1 MAGSTEKIIIQVQVR
16 GQKDLNNLS
25 KGTDKAKKGVGGL
38 TMGLGKMV
46 AGLYLSQ
53 KAFQFVTGTIS
64 KAIKTYAEFEFTMA
78 KVKAVTGATGAEFE
92 KLSKSAQELGRTTF
106 FTASQV
112 AKLQENYGK
121 LGFTTEEILK
131 AQDATIDLATATGSD
146 LARSAIVAGAA
157 IRGFGLDA
165 SEAGRVVDIMAVAF
179 TSSALDIEK
188 WQTSMTKVAPI
199 AKSAGFSIEDT
210 AAMLGIL
217 TDSGIEASIAGTS
230 MRNILLKMQD
240 PASKLTR
247 AFGGTIHGLDD
258 LVPAMKAFVKQGG
271 DMGDV
276 MEVVDQRQVTAFEQM
291 LSNTDAITIL
301 RDAMLR
307 SNGAASEMAAII
319 GDTLEGSFLRMK
331 SAVEGLYIALSE
343 SLLGKALQSTI
354 DGFAQLINNVTEF
367 TEIKSSEKTEEQRV
381 SMNLLGKSIHRVWEE
396 EEMRF
401 KLINELKSSYP
412 DYFENLDTET
422 TKWEELE
429 VAIFNANSEMLRKI
443 DLQILEEDLVNIRR
457 SIRELKSEAEDD
469 LKNLVNLVTG
479 EENLFYILGE
489 GAVKLRG
496 LDELASYSDAVDNL
510 FKQNKEGILQDEDLK
525 EALDVLAIKWNRYS
539 DASGKVNTLI
549 EEQNTLLAEQGTLL
563 PDATKKKAPSGGC
576 PAGYEEVNGKC
587 VKMKSQDPEKT
598 LEVRLKEAQK
608 IVDDLRAE
616 GLVSEKDYNQ
626 KVLEEKI
633 KATNQVISET
643 TKGQDTNIKA
653 VAKKSALLLELDNE
667 KYKKLLALAKKFKE
681 DELVLLESDDISE
694 SERNQRKLQI
704 EQEFLNLKL
713 EANKKYYKDV
723 DDVNREI
730 LLNNL
735 ELQALYSDQLRKE
748 VGEVNELGQ
757 SISNLAGE
765 NERLNFIK
773 VIGTKVTQA
782 AALAESILNLQKEIG
797 EISSK
802 RLAMAELQANMQSQA
817 GIGITIQS
825 GIASLFKAGAN
836 AAEGTTAQSKL
847 IFPYNLFAMAG
858 TIAAI
863 VGVIGS
869 VKSLFGGASGGKLDS
884 LGSGGLD
891 SGGDSSMMLKTY
903 GGQHTTFS
911 RGGIVS
917 GNSHL
922 NGGVSFA
929 VGGSIAELEGNE
941 GVLNKTSMSN
951 PLIRAQASRLN
962 QMGGGVAFAD
972 GGLLNQP
979 SFAQAQFNVEDRNSM
994 MSKQS
999 KVVVVES
1006 DITDTQNTVSLIQSE
1021 ASF

>member
-16 GQKDLNNLS
+16 GQKDLNDLS

-38 TMGLGKMV
+38 TMGLSKMV

-78 KVKAVTGATGAEFE
+78 KVKAVTGATGMEFE

-131 AQDATIDLATATGSD
+131 AQEATIDLATATGSD

-165 SEAGRVVDIMAVAF
+165 GEAGRVVDVMAVAF

-210 AAMLGIL
+210 AAMLGLL

-230 MRNILLKMQD
+230 LRNILLKMQD
-240 PASKLTR
+240 PTSKLTR

-258 LVPAMKAFVKQGG
+258 LVPAMKKFISEGG
-271 DMGDV
+271 KMADI
-276 MEVVDQRQVTAFEQM
+276 MEVVDLRQAAAFEQ
-291 LSNTDAITIL
+291 LLTSSDSITIL
-301 RDAMLR
+301 RDAMLS
-307 SNGAASEMAAII
+307 SNGAAAEMAAII

-331 SAVEGLYIALSE
+331 SAVEGLFIALSE
-343 SLLGKALQSTI
+343 SLLGKALQHTI
-354 DGFAQLINNVTEF
+354 DAFAFLINQVTRF
-367 TEIKSSEKTEEQRV
+367 TEINISEKLEQERIQMKMNVLQVKRLAEGTEDRV
-381 SMNLLGKSIHRVWEE
+381 KALR
-396 EEMRF
+396 
-401 KLINELKSSYP
+401 ELQLRYP
-412 DYFENLDTET
+412 DYFGNLSAET
-422 TKWEELE
+422 ASNKDLEKAMKDANQQYLNRIMLQTKEEDIKDVMIKSNQKRKELE
-429 VAIFNANSEMLRKI
+429 EQRKKLETYIIAITEKYGKDIDFGSKSAEEMALTLISRGVP
-443 DLQILEEDLVNIRR
+443 QTVRTQLERGIIYTN
-457 SIRELKSEAEDD
+457 ELKNELKGTVKELEAIQ
-469 LKNLVNLVTG
+469 
-479 EENLFYILGE
+479 EEADKTAELFGLN
-489 GAVKLRG
+489 RG
-496 LDELASYSDAVDNL
+496 DEEPSTTPADCPKG
-510 FKQNKEGILQDEDLK
+510 FKFK
-525 EALDVLAIKWNRYS
+525 
-539 DASGKVNTLI
+539 
-549 EEQNTLLAEQGTLL
+549 
-563 PDATKKKAPSGGC
+563 
-576 PAGYEEVNGKC
+576 NGKC
-587 VKMKSQDPEKT
+587 IKIKIKSQDPEKT

-633 KATNQVISET
+633 KATNKVISET

-653 VAKKSALLLELDNE
+653 VAKKSALLLELDKE
-667 KYKKLLALAKKFKE
+667 KYKKQLALAKKFKE
-681 DELVLLESDDISE
+681 DELVLLKSDDISE

-735 ELQALYSDQLRKE
+735 ELQALYSNQLRKE
-748 VGEVNELGQ
+748 VGDVNELGQ

-765 NERLNFIK
+765 NEKLNFIK

-847 IFPYNLFAMAG
+847 IFPYNLFAIAG

-903 GGQHTTFS
+903 GGKHTTFS

-951 PLIRAQASRLN
+951 PFIRAQASRLN

-999 KVVVVES
+999 KVVVIES

>member
-16 GQKDLNNLS
+16 GQKDLNDLS

-38 TMGLGKMV
+38 TMGLSKMV

-78 KVKAVTGATGAEFE
+78 KVKAVTGATGMEFE

-131 AQDATIDLATATGSD
+131 AQEATIDLATATGSD

-165 SEAGRVVDIMAVAF
+165 GEAGRVVDVMAVAF

-210 AAMLGIL
+210 AAMLGLL

-230 MRNILLKMQD
+230 LRNILLKMQD
-240 PASKLTR
+240 PTSKLTR

-258 LVPAMKAFVKQGG
+258 LVPAMKKFISEGG
-271 DMGDV
+271 KMADI
-276 MEVVDQRQVTAFEQM
+276 MEVVDLRQAAAFEQ
-291 LSNTDAITIL
+291 LLTSSDSITIL
-301 RDAMLR
+301 RDAMLS
-307 SNGAASEMAAII
+307 SNGAAAEMAAII

-331 SAVEGLYIALSE
+331 SAVEGLFIALSE
-343 SLLGKALQSTI
+343 SLLGKALQHTI
-354 DGFAQLINNVTEF
+354 DAFAFLINQVTRF
-367 TEIKSSEKTEEQRV
+367 TEINISEKLEQERIQMKMNVLQVKRLAEGTEDRV
-381 SMNLLGKSIHRVWEE
+381 KALR
-396 EEMRF
+396 
-401 KLINELKSSYP
+401 ELQLRYP
-412 DYFENLDTET
+412 DYFGNLSAET
-422 TKWEELE
+422 ASNKDLEKAMKDANQQYLNRIMLQTKEEDIKDVMIKTNQKRKELE
-429 VAIFNANSEMLRKI
+429 EQRKKLETYVIAITEKYGKDIDFGSKSAEEMALTLISRGVPGTVRT
-443 DLQILEEDLVNIRR
+443 QLERGIIYTN
-457 SIRELKSEAEDD
+457 ELKNELKGTVKELEAIQ
-469 LKNLVNLVTG
+469 
-479 EENLFYILGE
+479 EEADKTAELFGLN
-489 GAVKLRG
+489 RG
-496 LDELASYSDAVDNL
+496 DEEPSTTPADCPKG
-510 FKQNKEGILQDEDLK
+510 FKFK
-525 EALDVLAIKWNRYS
+525 
-539 DASGKVNTLI
+539 
-549 EEQNTLLAEQGTLL
+549 
-563 PDATKKKAPSGGC
+563 
-576 PAGYEEVNGKC
+576 NGKC
-587 VKMKSQDPEKT
+587 IKIKTTSQDPEKT
-598 LEVRLKEAQK
+598 LEVLLKEAQAR
-608 IVDDLRAE
+608 VDDLRRE
-616 GLVSEKDYNQ
+616 GAVKESEYN
-626 KVLEEKI
+626 KKLLEEQISATEKFMSTATEGQDNYI
-633 KATNQVISET
+633 KATAKKAELQLKLSKEIFKISLKSFKDVNDKEKEQLEQDRADGVISEELY
-643 TKGQDTNIKA
+643 KNN
-653 VAKKSALLLELDNE
+653 LLEIE
-667 KYKKLLALAKKFKE
+667 KNHLLKKKELYLEYSMDITGILTKIAKNDVNNTILQGKLRKQA
-681 DELVLLESDDISE
+681 ISE
-694 SERNQRKLQI
+694 VGKLGDAFQQLAGDDEKLQGV
-704 EQEFLNLKL
+704 
-713 EANKKYYKDV
+713 KKAGIK
-723 DDVNREI
+723 I
-730 LLNNL
+730 SQAAAFANNL
-735 ELQALYSDQLRKE
+735 EALSLQFKGLSADMAKGFPFNIIAVAS
-748 VGEVNELGQ
+748 
-757 SISNLAGE
+757 
-765 NERLNFIK
+765 
-773 VIGTKVTQA
+773 T
-782 AALAESILNLQKEIG
+782 
-797 EISSK
+797 
-802 RLAMAELQANMQSQA
+802 LAMIASTMSSFRALTGYSGSQA
-817 GIGITIQS
+817 GGI
-825 GIASLFKAGAN
+825 
-836 AAEGTTAQSKL
+836 
-847 IFPYNLFAMAG
+847 
-858 TIAAI
+858 
-863 VGVIGS
+863 
-869 VKSLFGGASGGKLDS
+869 D
-884 LGSGGLD
+884 GSG

-903 GGQHTTFS
+903 GGRHTTFS

-951 PLIRAQASRLN
+951 PFIRAQASRLN

>member
-46 AGLYLSQ
+46 AGLYLAQ

-64 KAIKTYAEFEFTMA
+64 TAIKTYAEFEFTMA
-78 KVKAVTGATGAEFE
+78 KVKAVTGATGMEFQ

-165 SEAGRVVDIMAVAF
+165 GEAGRVVDVMAVAF

-210 AAMLGIL
+210 AAMLGLL

-230 MRNILLKMQD
+230 LRNILLKMQD
-240 PASKLTR
+240 PTSKLTR

-258 LVPAMKAFVKQGG
+258 LVPAMKKFISEGG
-271 DMGDV
+271 KMADI
-276 MEVVDQRQVTAFEQM
+276 MEVVDLRQAAAFEQ
-291 LSNTDAITIL
+291 LLTSSDSITIL
-301 RDAMLR
+301 RDAMLS
-307 SNGAASEMAAII
+307 SNGAAAEMAAII

-354 DGFAQLINNVTEF
+354 DGFAQLINKVTRYNEVRISDKLDQERIQMNQNVLSVSRLTEG
-367 TEIKSSEKTEEQRV
+367 TEDRTKALQQ
-381 SMNLLGKSIHRVWEE
+381 LQLQ
-396 EEMRF
+396 
-401 KLINELKSSYP
+401 YP
-412 DYFENLDTET
+412 DYFGSLSAET
-422 TKWEELE
+422 ASNVDLE
-429 VAIFNANSEMLRKI
+429 KAMKNANQQYLNRIMLQKEEESI
-443 DLQILEEDLVNIRR
+443 GDILFETGIQLD
-457 SIRELKSEAEDD
+457 K
-469 LKNLVNLVTG
+469 KTGG
-479 EENLFYILGE
+479 EESFMEAAIRVNEENQLGVDLIGKTEEEILAAIGKSARGKGKLLDKSMGSVKTGKYTMLTGSAALLYIE
-489 GAVKLRG
+489 MINEMKVIKDSEKLLDQYKIELSEIQENANKIAEEFGIKRG
-496 LDELASYSDAVDNL
+496 NEN
-510 FKQNKEGILQDEDLK
+510 
-525 EALDVLAIKWNRYS
+525 
-539 DASGKVNTLI
+539 
-549 EEQNTLLAEQGTLL
+549 QGTT
-563 PDATKKKAPSGGC
+563 PDC
-576 PAGYEEVNGKC
+576 PKGFVFKNGKC
-587 VKMKSQDPEKT
+587 EKIKTKRQDPEKT
-598 LEVRLKEAQK
+598 LEVLLKEAQAR
-608 IVDDLRAE
+608 VDDLRRE
-616 GLVSEKDYNQ
+616 GTVKESEYN
-626 KVLEEKI
+626 KKLLEEQISATEKFMSTATEGQDNYI
-633 KATNQVISET
+633 KATAKKAELQLKLSKEIFKISLKSFKDVNDKEKGQLEQDRADGIISEELY
-643 TKGQDTNIKA
+643 KNN
-653 VAKKSALLLELDNE
+653 LLEIE
-667 KYKKLLALAKKFKE
+667 KNHLLKKKE
-681 DELVLLESDDISE
+681 LYLEYSMDITGILSKIAENDVNNTILQGQLRKQAISE
-694 SERNQRKLQI
+694 VGKLGDAFQQLAGDDEKLQGV
-704 EQEFLNLKL
+704 
-713 EANKKYYKDV
+713 KKVGIK
-723 DDVNREI
+723 I
-730 LLNNL
+730 SQAAAFANNL
-735 ELQALYSDQLRKE
+735 EALSLQFKGLSADMAKGFPFNIIAVAS
-748 VGEVNELGQ
+748 
-757 SISNLAGE
+757 
-765 NERLNFIK
+765 
-773 VIGTKVTQA
+773 T
-782 AALAESILNLQKEIG
+782 
-797 EISSK
+797 
-802 RLAMAELQANMQSQA
+802 LAMIASTMSSFRALTGHSGSQA
-817 GIGITIQS
+817 GGID
-825 GIASLFKAGAN
+825 
-836 AAEGTTAQSKL
+836 
-847 IFPYNLFAMAG
+847 
-858 TIAAI
+858 
-863 VGVIGS
+863 
-869 VKSLFGGASGGKLDS
+869 GGGG
-884 LGSGGLD
+884 GG
-891 SGGDSSMMLKTY
+891 GGDSSMMLKTY
-903 GGQHTTFS
+903 GGQYTTFS

-951 PLIRAQASRLN
+951 PSIRAQASRLN

-999 KVVVVES
+999 KVVVIES

>member
-46 AGLYLSQ
+46 AGLYLAQ

-301 RDAMLR
+301 RDAMLS

-587 VKMKSQDPEKT
+587 VKKKSQDPEKT
-598 LEVRLKEAQK
+598 LEVLLKEAQAR
-608 IVDDLRAE
+608 VDDLRRE
-616 GLVSEKDYNQ
+616 GAVKESEYN
-626 KVLEEKI
+626 KKLLEEQISATEKFISTATEGQDNYI
-633 KATNQVISET
+633 KATAKKAELQLKLSKEIFKISLKSFKDVNDKEKGQLEQDRADGIISEELY
-643 TKGQDTNIKA
+643 KNN
-653 VAKKSALLLELDNE
+653 LLEIE
-667 KYKKLLALAKKFKE
+667 KNHLLKKKE
-681 DELVLLESDDISE
+681 LYLEYSMDITGILTKIAQNDVNNTILQGQLRKQAISE
-694 SERNQRKLQI
+694 VGKLGDAFQQLAGDDEKLQRV
-704 EQEFLNLKL
+704 
-713 EANKKYYKDV
+713 KKVGIK
-723 DDVNREI
+723 I
-730 LLNNL
+730 SQAAAFANNL
-735 ELQALYSDQLRKE
+735 EALSLQFKGLSADMAKGFPFNIIAVAS
-748 VGEVNELGQ
+748 
-757 SISNLAGE
+757 
-765 NERLNFIK
+765 
-773 VIGTKVTQA
+773 T
-782 AALAESILNLQKEIG
+782 
-797 EISSK
+797 
-802 RLAMAELQANMQSQA
+802 LAMIASTMSSFRALTGYS
-817 GIGITIQS
+817 GSQS
-825 GIASLFKAGAN
+825 GGID
-836 AAEGTTAQSKL
+836 
-847 IFPYNLFAMAG
+847 
-858 TIAAI
+858 
-863 VGVIGS
+863 
-869 VKSLFGGASGGKLDS
+869 GGGG
-884 LGSGGLD
+884 GG
-891 SGGDSSMMLKTY
+891 GEDSSMMLKTY
-903 GGQHTTFS
+903 GGQYTTFS

-951 PLIRAQASRLN
+951 PFIRAQASRLN

-999 KVVVVES
+999 KVVVIES